1 MGKYSTDVKRIALE
15 KIFQPGA
22 CLTDISD
29 EMQIPRI
36 TLYVWMRSAQNGTMR
51 KRNRRTNM
59 TIVEKQALVIEARKL
74 RDEELG
80 LWLREKGLHESS
92 IDAWEREINSVLSMH
107 DQSASSRSDECARIK
122 ELEGELRRKDK
133 ALAEMSALIVLK
145 KKLEILFGEEE
156 Q

>member
-107 DQSASSRSDECARIK
+107 DQSASSRSDECPFVSLMLMIVYSVK
-122 ELEGELRRKDK
+122 TSFFVSFSQFHLLLIRR
-133 ALAEMSALIVLK
+133 
-145 KKLEILFGEEE
+145 
-156 Q
+156 